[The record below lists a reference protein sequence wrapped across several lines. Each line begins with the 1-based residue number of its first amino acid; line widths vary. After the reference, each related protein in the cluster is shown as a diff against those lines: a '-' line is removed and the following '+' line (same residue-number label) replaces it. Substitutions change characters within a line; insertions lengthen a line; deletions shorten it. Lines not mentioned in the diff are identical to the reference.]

1 MTLGVVP
8 SRMLVS
14 AWLPYSDSLTPEKTV
29 AEMKTAGISTAVIMC
44 NDFSTA
50 RGPTGFKTFDVAKLG
65 AMASAC
71 RASKIP
77 VWLCSWLMPHDIF
90 VDGAI
95 RQMAAL
101 RDATEAELIMWDAE
115 EPWTEATGTFNRA
128 RSSARLQAAFGSA
141 NMGVTAI
148 GSAPLEVQPLA
159 EVCSVWVPQAYAT
172 LTTIAK
178 GQARPSEVVPYSLR
192 WWRERYGEPSAGWVI
207 GLAGYDQADE
217 PATTMQP
224 PILDVRVA
232 AMPKVCY
239 WTSNSVAA
247 RPEVAEFVADLTR
260 GVVPAPSGHPGIMPT
275 VDIAAMPS
283 PVRVQVVAEI
293 QGLLMAWGI
302 SPGQLDG
309 KPGAKT
315 LAAVM
320 EFQRSKLLAPTGI
333 VDALTW
339 AELLRP

>member
-1 MTLGVVP
+1 MH
-8 SRMLVS
+8 VS

-29 AEMKTAGISTAVIMC
+29 AELKTAGISTAVLMV

-71 RASKIP
+71 RSSKIP
-77 VWLCSWLMPHDIF
+77 VWLCSWIMPHDIF

-95 RQMAAL
+95 RQMTAL
-101 RDATEAELIMWDAE
+101 RDATGAELIMWDAE
-115 EPWTEATGTFNRA
+115 APWTEATGVFSRA
-128 RSSARLQAAFGSA
+128 RSSERLEAAFGSA

-148 GSAPLEVQPLA
+148 GSAPIEVKPLA
-159 EVCSVWVPQAYAT
+159 AVCSVWVPQAYAT

-192 WWRERYGEPSAGWVI
+192 WWRERYGAPSGSWVI
-207 GLAGYDQADE
+207 GLAGYDQADD

-224 PILDVRVA
+224 PLDDVLA
-232 AMPKVCY
+232 AELGKVCY
-239 WTSNSVAA
+239 WTNNSIAA
-247 RPEVAEFVADLTR
+247 RPDVTEFVADLTR
-260 GVVPAPSGHPGIMPT
+260 PVEPAPASHPGVMPT
-275 VDIAAMPS
+275 VDIAALPS
-283 PVRVQVVAEI
+283 SVRVQVVAEI

-302 SPGQLDG
+302 SPGPQDG
-309 KPGAKT
+309 KPGART

-320 EFQRSKLLAPTGI
+320 EFQRSKPLAPTGI
-333 VDALTW
+333 VDAATW

>member
-1 MTLGVVP
+1 
-8 SRMLVS
+8 MLVS

-29 AEMKTAGISTAVIMC
+29 AEMKTAGISTAVLMC

-50 RGPTGFKTFDVAKLG
+50 RGPTGFKTFDPEKLG

-71 RASKIP
+71 RASKIT

-95 RQMAAL
+95 RQMTSL
-101 RDATEAELIMWDAE
+101 RDATGAELIMWDAE
-115 EPWTEATGTFNRA
+115 APWTEATGTFNRA
-128 RSSARLQAAFGSA
+128 RSSQRLQAAFGAA

-148 GSAPLEVQPLA
+148 GSAPVEVQPLA
-159 EVCSVWVPQAYAT
+159 DVCSIHVLQAYAT

-192 WWRERYGEPSAGWVI
+192 WWRERYGEPSAGYVV
-207 GLAGYDQADE
+207 GLAGYDQADD

-224 PILDVRVA
+224 PIDDVIA
-232 AMPKVCY
+232 AELGKVCY
-239 WTSNSVAA
+239 WTNNSMAA
-247 RPEVAEFVADLTR
+247 EPKVVEFVADLSR
-260 GVVPAPSGHPGIMPT
+260 PVVPAPTSHPGIMPT
-275 VDIAAMPS
+275 VDIAALPS

-293 QGLLMAWGI
+293 QGLLMAWEI
-302 SPGQLDG
+302 SPGPLDG

-315 LAAVM
+315 LAAVL